1 MKNSRDSIFLS
12 VIIPSYNEAKNFR
25 RGCLK
30 DLLPFLEQQEYAYE
44 VIFSDDGSTDQ
55 TVDLLSGF
63 KDSWTPRLKY
73 GKITVLRNQHG
84 GKASTVCAGMRYARG
99 EWRLFTDFDQST
111 PISELKKLLV
121 YRDRFDIIFGS
132 RKIDTK
138 TVHAKWYRKIIGD
151 TFNLITRTLTG
162 LTIRDTQ
169 CGFKLFSKKS
179 SVIFDQLYVYNPE
192 RTNETGAFTGAFDVE
207 LFVIAKQYGFKFKE
221 VPIRWQ
227 HFATDRVNIVK
238 DSWRMFKDILKIR
251 QAKKQNRYKS

>member
-1 MKNSRDSIFLS
+1 MYK
-12 VIIPSYNEAKNFR
+12 K
-25 RGCLK
+25 
-30 DLLPFLEQQEYAYE
+30 
-44 VIFSDDGSTDQ
+44 
-55 TVDLLSGF
+55 
-63 KDSWTPRLKY
+63 
-73 GKITVLRNQHG
+73 
-84 GKASTVCAGMRYARG
+84 
-99 EWRLFTDFDQST
+99 
-111 PISELKKLLV
+111 LKKLLV

-251 QAKKQNRYKS
+251 RAKKQNRYKSYWSLTIFSMSSNFKI